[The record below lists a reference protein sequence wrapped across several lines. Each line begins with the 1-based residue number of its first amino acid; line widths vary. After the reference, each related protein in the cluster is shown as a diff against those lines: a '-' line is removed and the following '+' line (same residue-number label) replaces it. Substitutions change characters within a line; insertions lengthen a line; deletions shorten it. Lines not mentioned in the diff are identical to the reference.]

1 MHNQLVELF
10 ISLINDIYL
19 NLNVHIGEA
28 ENLNRVGMI

>member
-19 NLNVHIGEA
+19 NLNVHIGKA
-28 ENLNRVGMI
+28 ENLIE